1 MTERTFIH
9 LDMDAFYASVE
20 QRDCPALRGK
30 PVIVGG
36 DTRRGVVCAAS
47 YEARP
52 FGVRSAMPMAQA
64 LKLAPKAIVIAP
76 RMGHYAAVSDAV
88 FAVFGRY
95 TPLIEPLSL
104 DEAFLDV
111 TASRTLFGDGLS
123 IAKAIRAEIAQT
135 LQLPCSAGVSDRKF
149 VAKILSD
156 AAKPN
161 GQREVLGG
169 QVLSFLAPL
178 PVAKLWGVGP
188 RTLERCHAL
197 GLRRIGDVAQKSEAF
212 LVEQFGK
219 QGQRFFQLSRGI
231 DTRGVQTDR
240 EAKSL
245 SAQETFSQDV
255 TALEVLQVQLQVHA
269 LALARRLRRAQLKAG
284 TVSVGLRDSAFSLR
298 SKQHQLDSPS
308 DDGQTLYR
316 EGAALLEKLHTQSPI
331 RMLSLSCTP
340 VSSATG
346 QGSLFENEVDQKKQ
360 RINAAIDKLEAKFGP
375 WVVRPASIDP
385 KK

>member
-1 MTERTFIH
+1 MTARTFIH

-20 QRDCPALRGK
+20 QRDSPALRGR

-36 DTRRGVVCAAS
+36 DMRRGVVCAAS

-64 LKLAPKAIVIAP
+64 LKLAPHAIVVPP
-76 RMGHYAAVSDAV
+76 RMAHYAAVSDAV

-123 IAKAIRAEIAQT
+123 IAAAIRADIAKT

-149 VAKILSD
+149 VAKMLSD

-161 GQREVLGG
+161 GQRQVLGAEVLTF
-169 QVLSFLAPL
+169 LSPL
-178 PVAKLWGVGP
+178 PVSKLWGVGP

-197 GLRRIGDVAQKSEAF
+197 GLRCIGDVAQKSETF

-219 QGQRFFQLSRGI
+219 QGQRFSQLSRGI
-231 DTRGVQTDR
+231 DERGVQTDR

-245 SAQETFSQDV
+245 SAQETFPLDV
-255 TALEVLQVQLQVHA
+255 TSLEVLQVQLQVHA
-269 LALARRLRRAQLKAG
+269 LALARRMRRAHVKAG
-284 TVSVGLRDSAFSLR
+284 TVAVGLRDASFSLR
-298 SKQHQLDSPS
+298 SKQHQLASPS

-316 EGAALLEKLHTQSPI
+316 EGALLLQQLHTQAPI

-340 VSSATG
+340 VSSTTG
-346 QGSLFENEVDQKKQ
+346 QGSLFENEGDVKKQ
-360 RINAAIDKLEAKFGP
+360 RINAAIDRLEAKFGA